1 MQSVGR
7 RWQEEFVA
15 GESTFYKPL
24 KPFARGNAGRF
35 RCLRC
40 EYSCAYLTTPSAHE
54 AAGALGTRHSPRP
67 LFKGRR
73 ISDKPRAQARRENA
87 NVCPVIARRVSSEA
101 I

>member
-15 GESTFYKPL
+15 GESTFYKLL

-40 EYSCAYLTTPSAHE
+40 EYSCAYLTNPSAHE

-67 LFKGRR
+67 LFQRAKVFWQSSGRA
-73 ISDKPRAQARRENA
+73 SPARMKSCLELTSLRGA
-87 NVCPVIARRVSSEA
+87 L
-101 I
+101 